1 MNLKSLVEFFLHFL
15 NNKIQS
21 IFKNFK
27 LFINTRFVSF
37 VKLLIIYTVVFI
49 LSCNLFLRRC
59 HSMLKRARSSQ
70 VDELIDYS
78 YVTSISFSLF
88 KLQVY
93 GFYCWFH
100 VRVTVH
106 CVLWHVSHHETRY
119 SFSFRSMKTSIPFC
133 QWYCRMKRI
142 TFQVIDLYCK
152 VEWKLFVQQIFVG
165 YFVNVIESCSFTN
178 LLRIVIQCE
187 INK

>member
-1 MNLKSLVEFFLHFL
+1 MNVLNLKSLVEFLLYFL

-21 IFKNFK
+21 IFKSFVY
-27 LFINTRFVSF
+27 LYYFTSFVS
-37 VKLLIIYTVVFI
+37 VIKLLIIVVFVYPVAI
-49 LSCNLFLRRC
+49 FFLKDATVC
-59 HSMLKRARSSQ
+59 AWSQ

-93 GFYCWFH
+93 DFYCWFH

-119 SFSFRSMKTSIPFC
+119 SSFSFRSMKTSIPFC

-142 TFQVIDLYCK
+142 TFQVIDLHCK

-165 YFVNVIESCSFTN
+165 FFVNVIESRSFGN
-178 LLRIVIQCE
+178 LLWIVT
-187 INK
+187 

>member
-1 MNLKSLVEFFLHFL
+1 MNILNLKSPVEFLLYFL

-21 IFKNFK
+21 IFKSFVY
-27 LFINTRFVSF
+27 LYFIVYFTSFVS
-37 VKLLIIYTVVFI
+37 VIKLLIIYIVVFAYPVVI
-49 LSCNLFLRRC
+49 FFLKDATVC
-59 HSMLKRARSSQ
+59 ARSQ

-106 CVLWHVSHHETRY
+106 CVLCGTCHITRQGIL
-119 SFSFRSMKTSIPFC
+119 SRS
-133 QWYCRMKRI
+133 
-142 TFQVIDLYCK
+142 
-152 VEWKLFVQQIFVG
+152 VQ
-165 YFVNVIESCSFTN
+165 
-178 LLRIVIQCE
+178 
-187 INK
+187 